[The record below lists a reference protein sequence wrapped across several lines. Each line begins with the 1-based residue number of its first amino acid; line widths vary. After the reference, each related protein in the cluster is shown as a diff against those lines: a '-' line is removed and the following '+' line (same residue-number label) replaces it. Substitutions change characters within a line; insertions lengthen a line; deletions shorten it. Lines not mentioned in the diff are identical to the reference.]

1 MPRIEELKAKIT
13 KLEQA
18 KAATHSQ
25 GAKLTFELLIN
36 TYKKELQHATH

>member
-25 GAKLTFELLIN
+25 RAKPTLFLLFN
-36 TYKKELQHATH
+36 NL